1 MRSGLQVVFVSR
13 KFLSLACL
21 FLLVAIRTPSTL
33 ASTVTISK
41 TVAVPLPSTKKLSTK
56 YVDASFRDDYNASV
70 ISNISSSGEETEEAT
85 LVEKKENK
93 KPTTKLKAIYE
104 WYIDACTNKPFLAKG
119 FTSATIAALGDVIAQ
134 NIEGTKSFSPK
145 RVATFFFCNLLFTG
159 PFIHMWYT
167 FLNMVGDKM
176 TERFGNVSKLKMTVT
191 QVFLDQTLGTF
202 VFFPLY
208 IYVYDM
214 FDSVIR
220 LNRLPSLSQATEKCR
235 KHIWGIILTQYRVFP
250 ISNMI
255 NFGLVPYELRVL
267 FTSTVSLFWNIYLCS
282 VVG

>member
-1 MRSGLQVVFVSR
+1 MLVSLMLGPK
-13 KFLSLACL
+13 KFHSLACML
-21 FLLVAIRTPSTL
+21 LLVVVATTSVT
-33 ASTVTISK
+33 ASTTTISK
-41 TVAVPLPSTKKLSTK
+41 TVAVPILKTETQDTQYVVST
-56 YVDASFRDDYNASV
+56 Y
-70 ISNISSSGEETEEAT
+70 SNCSSSSSEEIEEVDTAN
-85 LVEKKENK
+85 KEQT
-93 KPTTKLKAIYE
+93 PVLKSVYK
-104 WYIDACTNKPFLAKG
+104 WYLESCTRKPFLAKG
-119 FTSATIAALGDVIAQ
+119 LTSGTIAAIGDVIAQ
-134 NIEGTKSFSPK
+134 KIEGSVSKRFSPL
-145 RVATFFFCNLLFTG
+145 RVTTFFFCNLLFTG
-159 PFIHMWYT
+159 PFIHLWYT
-167 FLNMVGDKM
+167 FLNIVGGWMEK
-176 TERFGNVSKLKMTVT
+176 RFDSSKLKQTVT

-220 LNRLPSLSQATEKCR
+220 LHSLPDWSKATEKCQ
-235 KHIWGIILTQYRVFP
+235 KHLWGIILTQYRVFP